1 MTRKIKKYDVLTLIS
16 KENGLCSLVALVLS
30 VKPEG
35 IKLFYVESL
44 TIVDMSL
51 RKFADMFKYKWRV

>member
-1 MTRKIKKYDVLTLIS
+1 MTRKIKKYDVLTLTS
-16 KENGLCSLVALVLS
+16 KENGLCSFVALVLS

-35 IKLFYVESL
+35 IKLFYVASL

>member
-1 MTRKIKKYDVLTLIS
+1 MTRKIKKYDVLTLMS
-16 KENGLCSLVALVLS
+16 KENGLCSFVALVLS